1 MSLVFVALLV
11 VPFATGL
18 LSWLVQP
25 QKLRN
30 LINVSG
36 ATGTLVLGIRLAV
49 EVFARGP
56 VKSGSGAL
64 YADALSAFVVLI
76 VSALGFASALYS
88 VGYMNREIQE
98 GAVVA
103 RRLGRYYLWLHIF
116 VFTML
121 FVAIADNLGVM
132 WVAIEATT
140 LASALLV
147 AFYNKEASLEAA
159 WKYIMICTVG
169 ITFALF
175 GTILTYYSSLSALG
189 EARGVLN
196 WSTLVKVA
204 DKLDPKM
211 IKLAFIFVLI
221 GYGTKAGLAPMHT
234 WLPDA
239 HSQAPSPVSAL
250 LSGVL
255 LNCALYGILRFH
267 IITIKTV
274 GPAFSSQL
282 LLIFGLL
289 SIGVAVPFLLLQHDF
304 KRLLAYSSVEHI
316 GIITAGIGIGGT
328 LGLYGA
334 LLHLFNHAF
343 AKSLMFFVAGNI
355 TQYYNTKKIARIRG
369 VAQAYPVAGAL
380 LLLGAFAIAGSPP
393 FSPFLSEFAIV
404 SAGFA
409 GGHAAAAVLFLF
421 FLALVFGGVIYYV
434 TNMAFGAPPPR
445 VGTGKNG
452 PLKDGPPKSRG
463 NAWSAAAI
471 LLPLALVVVMG
482 VYIPAPL
489 DSLLHQVVQVI
500 GGVARP

>member
-1 MSLVFVALLV
+1 MSRVFVALLA
-11 VPFATGL
+11 VPFTTGF
-18 LSWLVQP
+18 LSWLVRP
-25 QKLRN
+25 RRLRN
-30 LINVSG
+30 GINVLG
-36 ATGTLVLGIRLAV
+36 ATTTLILGSRLALK
-49 EVFARGP
+49 VFTGGP
-56 VKSGSGAL
+56 IRSWSGVL
-64 YADALSAFVVLI
+64 YADALSALVVLI
-76 VSALGFASALYS
+76 VVVLGFASALYS
-88 VGYMNREIQE
+88 VGYMNREIRE
-98 GAVVA
+98 GAVAA

-121 FVAIADNLGVM
+121 FVAVADNLGVM

-175 GTILTYYSSLSALG
+175 GTILTYYSSLNVMG

-196 WSTLVKVA
+196 WSTLVRVA

-211 IKLAFIFVLI
+211 IRLAFVFVLI

-267 IITIKTV
+267 IITSRTV

-316 GIITAGIGIGGT
+316 GIIAAGIGIGGK

-343 AKSLMFFVAGNI
+343 AKSLMFFLAGNI
-355 TQYYNTKKIARIRG
+355 TQHYNTKKIARIRG
-369 VAQAYPVAGAL
+369 VLQAYPAAGTL

-393 FSPFLSEFAIV
+393 FGPFLSEFAIV

-409 GGHAAAAVLFLF
+409 GGHVVAAVLFLF
-421 FLALVFGGVIYYV
+421 FLALVFGGLIYYA
-434 TNMAFGAPPPR
+434 TNMAFGSPPPR
-445 VGTGKNG
+445 VERVEGGG
-452 PLKDGPPKSRG
+452 D
-463 NAWSAAAI
+463 AWSTAAI
-471 LLPLALVVVMG
+471 LVPLTLVVAMG

-489 DSLLHQVVQVI
+489 NGLLEQVVRVI
-500 GGVARP
+500 GGGVAP